1 MGQTFAEKRLAHE
14 SRERLIISDVV
25 LGWSSKHFF
34 FYTHPARKRE
44 YIRGE
49 EDLISRL

>member
-34 FYTHPARKRE
+34 LNIQPASKNIYE
-44 YIRGE
+44 VKKT
-49 EDLISRL
+49 

>member
-25 LGWSSKHFF
+25 LGWSSKHFIF
-34 FYTHPARKRE
+34 NIQPASENIYEVKKT
-44 YIRGE
+44 
-49 EDLISRL
+49 